1 MFQEKVG
8 NQIEWK
14 KILHIHKKI
23 QSVMVNHMRFYCFG
37 NIIEFDRTAHGGKLR
52 QDVQVQE
59 RTFKTLGLWREVPLE
74 TSGCR

>member
-1 MFQEKVG
+1 
-8 NQIEWK
+8 
-14 KILHIHKKI
+14 
-23 QSVMVNHMRFYCFG
+23 MVNHMRFYCFG

-59 RTFKTLGLWREVPLE
+59 RTFKKLGLWREVPLE